1 MLQLLWQPQ
10 CIIQEKFQCN
20 WWLRQGNY
28 FSTHPII
35 PIYIYQYMY
44 LIFLINLYCSLFYRK
59 KHMVLTNFQS
69 LQKDQRWRTISYL
82 LHSYSFETLHLLF
95 NRNRSVVVLLTRTT
109 KFGFSQPKLF
119 CSMYK
124 HMTVCK
130 QRSSSSAKLIFCSD
144 ISLNMLLLIK
154 ITLTINSI

>member
-1 MLQLLWQPQ
+1 
-10 CIIQEKFQCN
+10 
-20 WWLRQGNY
+20 
-28 FSTHPII
+28 
-35 PIYIYQYMY
+35 MY
-44 LIFLINLYCSLFYRK
+44 LIFLINLYCSFFYRK

-69 LQKDQRWRTISYL
+69 LQKDQRWRTIRYL

-95 NRNRSVVVLLTRTT
+95 NGNRSVVVLLTRTT

-130 QRSSSSAKLIFCSD
+130 QCSSSCVKLIFCSD
-144 ISLNMLLLIK
+144 IFKHAAFDQNNTHYQLYIIIWYCLILAFYFYGFYWANFWSK
-154 ITLTINSI
+154 ITLTISSI